1 MSALEHSQ
9 PTNDPL
15 HSAPPEQRD
24 IACNTTVG
32 LRAAYRWWM
41 RYWLRKQRCNDTEP
55 TAQYRTDCFDRQT
68 YTLKPLCMPGA
79 PQQCLKHR
87 CMHQHECTRMGRFN
101 VSSCCY
107 EPKRIAVLRI
117 NKVARRCMWRART
130 VRPHPPSQG
139 WQCNYSLRM
148 GQMCTRRMRWDELP
162 PIAHRRSCL
171 TLQRLLC
178 DVFGCFRLVC
188 SSMWSGLLVHHKKSN
203 ARWRCQRLI
212 TT

>member
-1 MSALEHSQ
+1 M
-9 PTNDPL
+9 
-15 HSAPPEQRD
+15 
-24 IACNTTVG
+24 C
-32 LRAAYRWWM
+32 
-41 RYWLRKQRCNDTEP
+41 YWLRKQRCDHTGR
-55 TAQYRTDCFDRQT
+55 TAQYRTDYVYRQT
-68 YTLKPLCMPGA
+68 YTLKPLYMPGA

-87 CMHQHECTRMGRFN
+87 CMHLHECTRRGRFN

-117 NKVARRCMWRART
+117 NKVVRRCMWRART
-130 VRPHPPSQG
+130 ALPSPSSRR
-139 WQCNYSLRM
+139 WQCSYSLRM
-148 GQMCTRRMRWDELP
+148 GQMCTRRMRRDELP

-178 DVFGCFRLVC
+178 DLFGCFRLMC
-188 SSMWSGLLVHHKKSN
+188 YSMWSGLLVHHKKSN